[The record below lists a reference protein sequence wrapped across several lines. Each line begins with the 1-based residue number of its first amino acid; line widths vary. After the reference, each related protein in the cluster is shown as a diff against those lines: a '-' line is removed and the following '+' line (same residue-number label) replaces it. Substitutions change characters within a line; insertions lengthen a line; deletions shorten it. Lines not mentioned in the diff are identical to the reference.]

1 MGERRKKLPTPG
13 DDIIRYDGRTLSV
26 GVRPAIQVEAHR
38 GRRWKW
44 FGQKG
49 WWVHL
54 YLFHNW
60 RMTKFV
66 LTLAEAGVFIK
77 HDPDSLPW
85 LEEKPVLSTHH
96 LSH

>member
-1 MGERRKKLPTPG
+1 MPAPG
-13 DDIIRYDGRTLSV
+13 NEIIRYDGHVLTV
-26 GVRPAIQVEAHR
+26 GVRPAIQIEARR

-44 FGQKG
+44 FGPKG

-60 RMTKFV
+60 HITRFV
-66 LTLAEAGVFIK
+66 LTLAEAGVFLK

-85 LEEKPVLSTHH
+85 LEDESVYSAHPQFH
-96 LSH
+96 